1 MIFRKL
7 TTQMF
12 QKYSHEPVILILRSL
27 FNFPTGEGLVYSFIQ
42 QTFIEHLL
50 CTRELGYTGD
60 EGRHSPCPLILVYE
74 TINKSR
80 NK

>member
-7 TTQMF
+7 TTQMS

-27 FNFPTGEGLVYSFIQ
+27 YNFPTGEGLVYSFIQ

-50 CTRELGYTGD
+50 CTRELGYTGVKAD
-60 EGRHSPCPLILVYE
+60 TVLAPSL
-74 TINKSR
+74 
-80 NK
+80 